1 MRGRTGRPLSL
12 LQARCAM
19 LGRALPPTSALAP
32 LHRRRPPSCW
42 AAPVDHCRFRRPAAP
57 CRTGPSPTTST
68 SPSSCC
74 TVGARPR
81 AGLCM
86 PTVVAFAGS
95 LRHAGQGS
103 TDYHALVSLPC
114 RHPAGSA
121 RHRWQAT
128 ATPGQWRG
136 EAVASRQGGCMGM
149 FHVSPC
155 PCGTLMGWPSRA
167 GSAGRPISAPLHLQA
182 APRPGGTCPRPAART
197 HLPQGPTARVAST
210 SFKLVPAALGGT
222 CPRLAAR
229 FYLPPGATARV
240 ASPLIKPA
248 SAGRGRIPL
257 PRAGRQRKGS
267 APPTATRPYGLRPA
281 SICHKAL
288 RPARRQHPSARVASP
303 SSSRCSRRRGFYPG
317 YRPASSGRAGPQ
329 RHVTSS
335 PERLA

>member
-19 LGRALPPTSALAP
+19 LGRALPPTSALAPGP

-68 SPSSCC
+68 PPSSCC
-74 TVGARPR
+74 TVGTRPR

-86 PTVVAFAGS
+86 PTAVAFAGS

-197 HLPQGPTARVAST
+197 HLPQGPTAC
-210 SFKLVPAALGGT
+210 G
-222 CPRLAAR
+222 
-229 FYLPPGATARV
+229 PPP
-240 ASPLIKPA
+240 S
-248 SAGRGRIPL
+248 
-257 PRAGRQRKGS
+257 
-267 APPTATRPYGLRPA
+267 ATRPYGPRGVNTLRPVWRHPHRA
-281 SICHKAL
+281 GAHDAGDST
-288 RPARRQHPSARVASP
+288 PARGPPLSATGSYRSPGPSPHRAGVSASP
-303 SSSRCSRRRGFYPG
+303 YGGPG
-317 YRPASSGRAGPQ
+317 PDCAAGGPAPMGTDHGA
-329 RHVTSS
+329 T
-335 PERLA
+335 